1 MEKQLDKSCQA
12 SVINKSTSPNI
23 VGSFRIKNHHYL
35 VIHLEDIK
43 EKLENFTNVSLNYF
57 TFFEQNQGV
66 EVGHFEA
73 HGQHFAIVEA
83 DNQQS
88 NTESNIADIL
98 TDRELQVVKLVAHG
112 HPNKQIASKLKISE
126 WTVSTHIRRVF
137 AKLGVDSRAAMVYQ
151 CAFLL

>member
-1 MEKQLDKSCQA
+1 METQLDKLCQA
-12 SVINKSTSPNI
+12 SVIDESNSPNI
-23 VGSFRIKNHHYL
+23 VGSFRIRNHHYL
-35 VIHLEDIK
+35 VIHLEEIK
-43 EKLENFTNVSLNYF
+43 EKLAKFTNVSLNYF
-57 TFFEQNQGV
+57 PFFEQGV

-73 HGQHFAIVEA
+73 HGQHFAIVAA

-88 NTESNIADIL
+88 DTKGNIAEIL